1 MNYEL
6 FMAEAIAEARRG
18 GEEGE
23 VPVGAVAV
31 LDDAMIARDHDR
43 ILLQRDPTAH
53 AVLLTLQATARKLES
68 RRLTE
73 VTIFTTHEPCAMCV
87 GALVETEVFA
97 LVYAVPDEER
107 ERPAAPSSWPA
118 ARPCRTSCPWSPAC
132 ARRRLGGWQP
142 RRRPTPERP
151 AGGRGSVHPL
161 LDSAAERCPSGL
173 RCRSRKAVCDEHR
186 GFESHPLRHSHHP
199 PPPHRRVRGEVA

>member
-43 ILLQRDPTAH
+43 MVLQRDPTAH
-53 AVLLTLQATARKLES
+53 AVLLTLQAAARKLES
-68 RRLTE
+68 RRLSE

-87 GALVETEVFA
+87 GAMVEAEVGA
-97 LVYAVPDEER
+97 LVYTVPDERKGAAVGAVQLARDRSMPHQLSVISGVR
-107 ERPAAPSSWPA
+107 EAE
-118 ARPCRTSCPWSPAC
+118 
-132 ARRRLGGWQP
+132 ARRL
-142 RRRPTPERP
+142 
-151 AGGRGSVHPL
+151 AS
-161 LDSAAERCPSGL
+161 DSAAVG
-173 RCRSRKAVCDEHR
+173 
-186 GFESHPLRHSHHP
+186 
-199 PPPHRRVRGEVA
+199 

>member
-23 VPVGAVAV
+23 APVGAVAV

-43 ILLQRDPTAH
+43 MLLQGDPTAH

-68 RRLTE
+68 RRLSE

-87 GALVETEVFA
+87 GALVEVEVHS
-97 LVYAVPDEER
+97 LVYALADDVRGAAGTVVQLARDKALPHQLSVVSGVR
-107 ERPAAPSSWPA
+107 EAE
-118 ARPCRTSCPWSPAC
+118 
-132 ARRRLGGWQP
+132 ARRLAD
-142 RRRPTPERP
+142 EAP
-151 AGGRGSVHPL
+151 ART
-161 LDSAAERCPSGL
+161 
-173 RCRSRKAVCDEHR
+173 
-186 GFESHPLRHSHHP
+186 
-199 PPPHRRVRGEVA
+199 